1 MCGGMRIRKVR
12 SQCGAAVA
20 SKDPRWQSFVLY
32 LSVRTKPQLYNQDQ
46 DAYTKSEV
54 L

>member
-12 SQCGAAVA
+12 SHCRAAVA

-32 LSVRTKPQLYNQDQ
+32 LSVRTKPYNQDQ
-46 DAYTKSEV
+46 DAYTRSEV